1 VSTEPRDID
10 RGRRIVAGF
19 AVRVTELVWPDEH
32 RSYQVHLIDGD
43 IGLTAAG
50 YLDDPPTDEQIA
62 DLLAGYC
69 AATGCEGAGSADLL
83 RELIT
88 MASARVGWQVD
99 LVQLPI
105 TYAHTPHL
113 VVDLID
119 AGAAYLAALA
129 TRAALTE
136 AARSIQ
142 TVITAAG
149 PGTVDWFSIGLPGNV
164 AHLATSRDPQLGHTR
179 RALIGAL
186 RALQEENAAWPPD
199 PTSPDPTPTGPT
211 QPNPGPDVDAGLAEP
226 RQYPTT

>member
-19 AVRVTELVWPDEH
+19 AVRVTELIWPDAH

-43 IGLTAAG
+43 VDLTASG
-50 YLDDPPTDEQIA
+50 CLDDPPTDTQIS
-62 DLLAGYC
+62 DLLANHC
-69 AATGCEGAGSADLL
+69 AVTGCEGAGSADLV

-88 MASARVGWQVD
+88 MASARLGWQVD

-105 TYAHTPHL
+105 TCAHTPHL
-113 VVDLID
+113 VIDVID

-129 TRAALTE
+129 TRAALTD

-149 PGTVDWFSIGLPGNV
+149 PGAVDWFSIGLLGNV

-179 RALIGAL
+179 RALIAAL
-186 RALQEENAAWPPD
+186 RALQEEDAAWPPD
-199 PTSPDPTPTGPT
+199 PISPDPTPTGAT
-211 QPNPGPDVDAGLAEP
+211 QPAPGPDVEAGPAEP
-226 RQYPTT
+226 RQNPTT